1 MLFRC
6 KVMTVIAVIIYIFIT
21 SYRSDRIFFTQSELQ
36 ASVVLLARDYGI
48 PQSSMEACD
57 QVDPRTWTAPGG
69 GVGSVWCC
77 WLSLFRA
84 SNSHAQHGLH
94 GGPLRVARL
103 ETARSY
109 CVAQDASTGPARTEP
124 DSSQCTYTNFPS

>member
-1 MLFRC
+1 MEMEVEVC
-6 KVMTVIAVIIYIFIT
+6 KVCQSPGMTVIAVIIYIFIT

-57 QVDPRTWTAPGG
+57 PRTWTAPGG

-77 WLSLFRA
+77 WLSLF
-84 SNSHAQHGLH
+84 
-94 GGPLRVARL
+94 
-103 ETARSY
+103 
-109 CVAQDASTGPARTEP
+109 
-124 DSSQCTYTNFPS
+124 